1 MRTQEQQAVAT
12 AIVKLMQGVVYR
24 ETHEDVWRTLER
36 EQAGVQ
42 DHFARIG
49 VRAVVDDLAGYAY
62 LKTIDPEEGEEPLP
76 RLVRRRAL
84 TYPVSLLLLLL
95 RKRLAEFEAGGD
107 EGKLVL
113 EHEQIVEMLRL
124 FLPDSTNEARILQNV
139 DQTIAQV
146 VKLGFLAE
154 LRGQRRSWE
163 VRRILKAYVDAE
175 TMSDFAGRL
184 AEYASSQARGEG
196 AVPTDD

>member
-1 MRTQEQQAVAT
+1 MRTAEQQAVAT
-12 AIVKLMQGVVYR
+12 AVVKLMQGVVYR
-24 ETHEDVWRTLER
+24 ETHEHAWRTLER

-49 VRAVVDDLAGYAY
+49 VRAVIDELEGYAY

-76 RLVRRRAL
+76 RLVKRRAL

-113 EHEQIVEMLRL
+113 EHEQIAEMLRL
-124 FLPDSTNEARILQNV
+124 FLPVSTNEARILQNV
-139 DQTIAQV
+139 DQTIGQV

-154 LRGQRRSWE
+154 LRGQRGAWE
-163 VRRILKAYVDAE
+163 VRRIVKAFVDAE
-175 TMSDFAGRL
+175 TMSDFAGKL
-184 AEYASSQARGEG
+184 AEYASSQATDQG
-196 AVPTDD
+196 AVQADD

>member
-1 MRTQEQQAVAT
+1 MRTPEQQAVAT

-24 ETHEDVWRTLER
+24 GTHEDVWRTLER

-49 VRAVVDDLAGYAY
+49 LRAIIDEIEGYAY
-62 LKTIDPEEGEEPLP
+62 LKTVEPEEGEEPLP
-76 RLVRRRAL
+76 RLIKRRAL
-84 TYPVSLLLLLL
+84 SYPVSLLLLLL

-139 DQTIAQV
+139 DLTIGQV

-154 LRGQRRSWE
+154 LRGQRRAWE
-163 VRRILKAYVDAE
+163 VRRIVKAYVDAQV
-175 TMSDFAGRL
+175 MSDFEGKL
-184 AEYASSQARGEG
+184 TEYANSREEHPAH
-196 AVPTDD
+196 D